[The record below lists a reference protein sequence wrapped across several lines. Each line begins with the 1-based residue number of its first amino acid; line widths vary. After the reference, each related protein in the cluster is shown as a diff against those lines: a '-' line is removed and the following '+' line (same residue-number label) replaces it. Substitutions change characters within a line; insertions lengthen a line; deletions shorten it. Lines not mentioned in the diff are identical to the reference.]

1 MEQNGLKLNTGRT
14 FKHQTSSTKHQAS
27 SIKHQASSIKHQT
40 SSIKHQAP
48 SIKHQASSIK
58 HQASSIKHQASSIK
72 HQASSIKHQAS
83 SIKHQAPSTKHQASS
98 IKHQAPSIKHQTS
111 NIKHQTS
118 KGGIMQNEPLVTTGK
133 SLLTKFGVMAAAVI
147 AVLFLFFQTV
157 DSNQADSSVV
167 LQSITGNLSVIT
179 DPGPYLRFFGNVHQY
194 KKVVAVN
201 FTGSKGI
208 VATSVIP
215 MIKVR
220 FLDTSMG
227 EAKGVARFRIP
238 TTGDHLIN
246 IHREF
251 GSQDAL
257 ISNLLERVVVEA
269 AKASARTMSVEEH
282 YSGGAG
288 QMSLD
293 FDDQLRNGIFVI
305 DQVIEPLPRKSR
317 QDSEEEDT
325 LRRRQRVLVVKK
337 KDEKGD
343 YVRTKNHLA
352 EYTITVISASIEE
365 VDYEPRVNDRLMAQ
379 KKAAADEALARQNL
393 KKAQQEAETAKAL
406 GEKLI
411 AEARAV
417 SEKEKVQAEI
427 KAEKESSVAI
437 IDAKREVEVAV
448 QQKLMQA
455 EILALQ
461 RKEAEGLKVMAEAR
475 AKAAENALDPQ
486 VVFEKKLAA
495 WKEVEVAKYQHM
507 SKAQLVPY
515 VQMGQGQGGT
525 NDNAMSMLQLLGTKA
540 AIDLGM
546 QFQDIGKK

>member
-1 MEQNGLKLNTGRT
+1 
-14 FKHQTSSTKHQAS
+14 
-27 SIKHQASSIKHQT
+27 
-40 SSIKHQAP
+40 
-48 SIKHQASSIK
+48 
-58 HQASSIKHQASSIK
+58 
-72 HQASSIKHQAS
+72 
-83 SIKHQAPSTKHQASS
+83 
-98 IKHQAPSIKHQTS
+98 
-111 NIKHQTS
+111 
-118 KGGIMQNEPLVTTGK
+118 MQNEPLTTTGK
-133 SLLTKFGVMAAAVI
+133 SLLAKFGVLTAAVI
-147 AVLFLFFQTV
+147 AALFLFFQTV

-208 VATSVIP
+208 TATSVIP

-238 TTGDHLIN
+238 TTEDSLIS

-251 GSQDAL
+251 GSQGAL

-317 QDSEEEDT
+317 QEDEEEDT

-352 EYTITVISASIEE
+352 EYSITVISASIEE
-365 VDYEPRVNDRLMAQ
+365 VDYEPRVNERLMAQ

-437 IDAKREVEVAV
+437 INAKREVEVAV

-475 AKAAENALDPQ
+475 SKAAENALDPQ

-495 WKEVEVAKYQHM
+495 WKAVEIAKYQHM
-507 SKAQLVPY
+507 SNAQLVPY
-515 VQMGQGQGGT
+515 VQMGQGTGE
-525 NDNAMSMLQLLGTKA
+525 NDNALSMLQLLGTKA

-546 QFQDIGKK
+546 QFQDIGKPKK